1 MTEPDVALTDY
12 GLAIECAVFAW
23 LLYRGRRGGELRVWT
38 VLFFASLAIGSA
50 CGGTVH
56 GFFLDETSRGYRA
69 LWPLALLA
77 IGVTALCGWAIGAN
91 LVLGAEVAR
100 WVRRAAILQLAL
112 YSWVVLFVTQEFWV
126 AIADYLPA
134 VLFLLAAFGI
144 LSRRG
149 RGRGAALGAWGL
161 GLTLVAAAIQQ
172 LEIPIHPLYFNHNAL
187 YHAVQALALG
197 LLFLAC
203 RGALAG
209 EG

>member
-1 MTEPDVALTDY
+1 M
-12 GLAIECAVFAW
+12 
-23 LLYRGRRGGELRVWT
+23 
-38 VLFFASLAIGSA
+38 
-50 CGGTVH
+50 
-56 GFFLDETSRGYRA
+56 
-69 LWPLALLA
+69 
-77 IGVTALCGWAIGAN
+77 
-91 LVLGAEVAR
+91 
-100 WVRRAAILQLAL
+100 
-112 YSWVVLFVTQEFWV
+112 TQEFWV

-149 RGRGAALGAWGL
+149 RGRGAALGGWGL

-172 LEIPIHPLYFNHNAL
+172 LEIPIHRLYFNHNAL